1 MILDEIEAALK
12 TLGMPVF
19 YGMQG
24 IGEAEEWNYIVFSRP
39 KVSRSQ
45 SKHSKTKYFTVAVV
59 CEGFVPD
66 DFDDEV
72 EAAMRA
78 VPGVRLAS
86 DDIEF
91 DYVRKPNTG
100 VVVEL
105 MAMRFYVA
113 GKR

>member
-45 SKHSKTKYFTVAVV
+45 SKHSKTKYFTVA
-59 CEGFVPD
+59 D

-72 EAAMRA
+72 EAAMREVA
-78 VPGVRLAS
+78 GVRLAS

-105 MAMRFYVA
+105 MAMRFYAA

>member
-45 SKHSKTKYFTVAVV
+45 
-59 CEGFVPD
+59 
-66 DFDDEV
+66 
-72 EAAMRA
+72 
-78 VPGVRLAS
+78 
-86 DDIEF
+86 
-91 DYVRKPNTG
+91 
-100 VVVEL
+100 
-105 MAMRFYVA
+105 
-113 GKR
+113 